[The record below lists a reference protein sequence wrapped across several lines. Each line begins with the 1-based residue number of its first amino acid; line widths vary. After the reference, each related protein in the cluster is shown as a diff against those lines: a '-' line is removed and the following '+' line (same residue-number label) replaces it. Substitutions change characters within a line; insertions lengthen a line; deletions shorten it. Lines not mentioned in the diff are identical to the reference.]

1 VHKPLRADSEKP
13 FQKSRRN
20 IKSEKIMKELEK
32 NELVEINGGKIG
44 LWLTILDAISD
55 YAHGFAD
62 GYNHYKETH

>member
-1 VHKPLRADSEKP
+1 
-13 FQKSRRN
+13 
-20 IKSEKIMKELEK
+20 MKELEK